1 MHSEYILRLIWVI
14 SPLDQSEISS
24 SSFKD
29 SQSFE
34 YDPQNHFHNKSVSK
48 WQMDPGKRVSRKNG
62 LNLVGVVQP
71 CCASCTREPASLGME
86 WVCRSGRLLGD
97 GIPSSFFLSFLSFFS
112 LFLPF
117 LSPVTLQN
125 SISTG
130 RKKVDKT
137 MLAKKQKKSLL
148 IATRLIPNSWPRY
161 DET

>member
-24 SSFKD
+24 SSFKE

-71 CCASCTREPASLGME
+71 CCASCTEGPLR
-86 WVCRSGRLLGD
+86 WVWNGYAGPGD
-97 GIPSSFFLSFLSFFS
+97 SWKMALPLPFFS
-112 LFLPF
+112 LFSPFSLFFSLFSPLSLPF
-117 LSPVTLQN
+117 FPFFHLFSLFSTSIRSILIDLVKLNQN
-125 SISTG
+125 
-130 RKKVDKT
+130 
-137 MLAKKQKKSLL
+137 
-148 IATRLIPNSWPRY
+148 
-161 DET
+161 